1 MRCSQCGHIT
11 DAERYTC
18 QSCGQDLSPGS
29 DRPPSALE
37 FPKVS
42 EPIGPL
48 ADLDL
53 DQTHTTTTTAPSK
66 QPLTEPIV
74 KSSLNAALSSLPLF
88 PGADAPV
95 PTVAVSRARST
106 RPLAV
111 RRPTPRVPKLRT
123 ENDRSN
129 AVGLALEFE
138 TETEAEAVDRFDAPI
153 SRNSDGVFVAFV
165 GRRVCAAVCDLLLL
179 GAIDT
184 TVVALTVRLA
194 GLELVTVD
202 ALPLVPLAAFL
213 LLLDFGY
220 LVALTALGGQTIGK
234 MVTGIRVV
242 SVDGP
247 SVTVVDAAIR
257 AAAYIVSVL
266 PVGLGMLGLFFGS
279 RRSLH
284 DYLADTRVV
293 KV

>member
-29 DRPPSALE
+29 DRPPSPLE
-37 FPKVS
+37 FPKVF

-53 DQTHTTTTTAPSK
+53 DQTHTTTIASSK
-66 QPLTEPIV
+66 QPLTEPIA

-95 PTVAVSRARST
+95 STVAVSRVRST

-129 AVGLALEFE
+129 AVALALEF
-138 TETEAEAVDRFDAPI
+138 ETEAEAVDRFDAPI
-153 SRNSDGVFVAFV
+153 SRNSNGVSVAFV
-165 GRRVCAAVCDLLLL
+165 GRRICAAVCDLLLL

-202 ALPLVPLAAFL
+202 MLPLVPLAAFL

-247 SVTVVDAAIR
+247 SVRVVDAAIR

-266 PVGLGMLGLFFGS
+266 PAGLGMLGLFFGS